1 MPRASTPVR
10 PPRWPISS
18 AAPPRRCLPMQAKP
32 DTAPLNPLLQD
43 YLTWLQDVRR
53 TSPHTVVAYRRDLTA
68 LFAFLQAHTGNTV
81 SENTFADLT
90 PSDIQAYLA
99 SKLTPGGRLNR
110 GSANAKTSLNRQLSA
125 LRGFARWLSAHRGV
139 GNVSISRLH
148 GLKTPAPVPK
158 ALNHEQAWQLLEELA
173 PPPQAHTSTPEV
185 RRNFALFITLYGLGL
200 RISEAL
206 NLTRADVSGDVLTVT
221 GKGNKQRQLPMP
233 LPVKSALNQWLK
245 ASNGQLPSAPLF
257 PNPQGKAL
265 SPRFAQ
271 KILQHTREAL
281 NLPAHLT
288 PHALRHSFAT
298 HLLEGGAD
306 LRTVQEL
313 LGHSQLAT
321 TQRYLA
327 ADVQRLLTVH
337 TKSHPLAK

>member
-1 MPRASTPVR
+1 
-10 PPRWPISS
+10 
-18 AAPPRRCLPMQAKP
+18 MQAR
-32 DTAPLNPLLQD
+32 APAPAPNPLLAD
-43 YLTWLQDVRR
+43 YLTWLSDVRR
-53 TSPHTVVAYRRDLTA
+53 TSPHTVLAYRRDLTA
-68 LFAFLQAHTGNTV
+68 LFAFLQAHTGHTV
-81 SENTFADLT
+81 TENTFTGLT

-110 GSANAKTSLNRQLSA
+110 ASASAKTSLNRQLSA
-125 LRGFARWLSAHRGV
+125 LRGFSRWLSSHRGV
-139 GNVSISRLH
+139 ANAAISRLH

-158 ALNHEQAWQLLEELA
+158 ALNHEQAWQLLEQLA
-173 PPPQAHTSTPEV
+173 PPPQAHTATPEV

-206 NLTRADVSGDVLTVT
+206 ALTRADVAGDTLTVT
-221 GKGNKQRQLPMP
+221 GKGNKQRQLPLP

-245 ASNGQLPSAPLF
+245 GSNGQPPHAPLF

-271 KILQHTREAL
+271 KILQSTREAL

-337 TKSHPLAK
+337 GKSHPLAK